1 MHAGAV
7 ISYAEDPGQ
16 PRAEV
21 TLPNRDHVL
30 LTLDRDGLAIT
41 RLAGPEHLAE
51 VLFQADANVV
61 SRICAGLYSLET
73 MPKPTPLRILVAAIV
88 QFASAEDVRK
98 AFREVAVTLR

>member
-1 MHAGAV
+1 MQAGTV
-7 ISYAEDPGQ
+7 VSYAEDQAQ
-16 PRAEV
+16 PRAEIA
-21 TLPNRDHVL
+21 LPNRDHVR

-41 RLAGPEHLAE
+41 RLARPGRLAE

-61 SRICAGLYSLET
+61 SRICAGLYSMET
-73 MPKPTPLRILVAAIV
+73 TSRPTPLRILVAAIV